1 MIKVYLLIWLIYR
14 WLNHIRKEIE
24 GDDTDKHTMTWSAL
38 HANLSQTH
46 FGEAVPLD
54 ISSVLP
60 LFQEEAQS
68 AAMIRH
74 SMTIAKGS
82 VNFLNPGQVPVI
94 ACDQPIYDL
103 VKSIQWNCP
112 AIYRENQIVVMFG
125 GFHIEIAAMRTI
137 GDW

>member
-1 MIKVYLLIWLIYR
+1 
-14 WLNHIRKEIE
+14 
-24 GDDTDKHTMTWSAL
+24 MTWSAL

-82 VNFLNPGQVPVI
+82 VNLLNPGQVPWRHSMTSLYMTLLK
-94 ACDQPIYDL
+94 AF
-103 VKSIQWNCP
+103 N
-112 AIYRENQIVVMFG
+112 G
-125 GFHIEIAAMRTI
+125 I
-137 GDW
+137 GLYITERINISKY